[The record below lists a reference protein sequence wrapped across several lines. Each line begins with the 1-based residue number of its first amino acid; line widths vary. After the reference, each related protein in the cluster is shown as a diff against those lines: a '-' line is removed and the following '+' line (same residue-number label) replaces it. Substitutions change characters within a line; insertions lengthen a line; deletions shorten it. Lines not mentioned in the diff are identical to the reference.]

1 MMILMIVIV
10 NKEEISCISELA
22 NQNILEKMSQDKKVL
37 QYVQFKS
44 MVAPDF
50 WYKLAEVKIDVQKL
64 TEDTKTI
71 NGVCC

>member
-1 MMILMIVIV
+1 MISMIVIV
-10 NKEEISCISELA
+10 NKEDISCISELA
-22 NQNILEKMSQDKKVL
+22 KQKHLEKMSQDKKVL

-64 TEDTKTI
+64 TEDTKDI
-71 NGVCC
+71 NGVC